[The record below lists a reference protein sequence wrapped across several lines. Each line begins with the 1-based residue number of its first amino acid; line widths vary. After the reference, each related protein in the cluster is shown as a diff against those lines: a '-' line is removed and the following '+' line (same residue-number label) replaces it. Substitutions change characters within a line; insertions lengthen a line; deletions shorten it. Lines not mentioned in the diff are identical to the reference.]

1 MARRVFFSFH
11 YKPDNW
17 RASTVRSIGAVEGER
32 PVSDNDWETVTSGGD
47 AAIKRWIDGQMQ
59 GKSCAVVLI
68 GAQTAGRKWINY
80 EIARAWELGK
90 GVVGIHIHNLLD
102 TEQRPSAKGANPF
115 HSTTLSSIVRAYDP
129 AGYDS
134 KQVYATISSNI
145 ANWVEEAVSI
155 RSRYPGAANSAG

>member
-17 RASTVRSIGAVEGER
+17 RASTVRGIGAVEGER
-32 PVSDNDWETVTSGGD
+32 PVSDNDWETVTRGGD
-47 AAIKRWIDGQMQ
+47 EAIKRWIDGQMI

-80 EIARAWELGK
+80 EIGRAWDLGK
-90 GVVGIHIHNLLD
+90 GVVGIHVHNLLD
-102 TEQRPSAKGANPF
+102 VDRRPSAKGASPF
-115 HSTTLSSIVRAYDP
+115 SSTNLSNIVRAYDP

-134 KQVYATISSNI
+134 KQVYDTISSNI
-145 ANWVEEAVSI
+145 ARWVEEAVTL
-155 RSRYPGAANSAG
+155 RSRYPGAATTAG